1 MYRELPLEALDPFVR
16 SALVVSLPP
25 LIGQSMHMSYDH
37 RLFYVLSG
45 SAQVVLNGKMTLL
58 KQGSLVYWTAG
69 TEYTFHYEEA
79 DTPRLIA
86 INFDFTHENT
96 QWDQC
101 IPSVLPEGFAEEKC
115 LERIYIS
122 NAPVLSGAFVLD
134 DGTAAFGDLQRMIRE
149 AEERARFSDVLLTN
163 LMRNLL
169 VTLCRL
175 ADSESNS
182 RGEDSFRQVL
192 AYVQLHYREPLSNR
206 TVADVFGYHPNY
218 ISQLFREHTEVPLH
232 RYLLQLRIRRALSL
246 LRSTDAPISEVARE
260 AGFENVGYFCR
271 YFKKVTG
278 YSPSAYRKGAL

>member
-1 MYRELPLEALDPFVR
+1 MYRELPLETLEPFVR

-25 LIGQSMHMSYDH
+25 LIGQSMHKSYDH

-45 SAQVVLNGKMTLL
+45 SAQVVLNGKLTPL
-58 KQGSLVYWTAG
+58 KQGSVVYWTAG
-69 TEYTFHYEEA
+69 TEYTFRYEEA
-79 DTPRLIA
+79 DAPRLIA
-86 INFDFTHENT
+86 VNFDFTHENI

-101 IPSVLPEGFAEEKC
+101 IPSVLPESFEEDKC
-115 LERIYIS
+115 LEHIYIP
-122 NAPVLSGAFVLD
+122 NAPVLSSAFVLE
-134 DGTAAFGDLQRMIRE
+134 DGRSVFGDLERLVRE
-149 AEERARFSDVLLTN
+149 SGERARFSDLLLTN

-169 VTLCRL
+169 VMLYRL

-182 RGEDSFRQVL
+182 RGGDSFRQVL
-192 AYVQLHYREPLSNR
+192 AYVQMHYRQPLSNR

-232 RYLLQLRIRRALSL
+232 RYLLQLRIRQALSL
-246 LRSTDAPISEVARE
+246 LQSTDAPISEVARE

-271 YFKKVTG
+271 YFKKITG